1 MSKGLMLGGPFLTCN
16 RIPSK
21 FYLSCEWKIYLNG
34 TYLIKNAYHFCIN
47 TSKKSIHVIV
57 YKLAKI

>member
-34 TYLIKNAYHFCIN
+34 TYLITNACYP
-47 TSKKSIHVIV
+47 V
-57 YKLAKI
+57 YQYIKEIYSCYGI